1 MEGRFIHYHYYIPE
15 FYNKVL
21 KSNTLDTAFSNRPWQ
36 VKERIDFLKYIKR
49 GFPTTPI
56 VIMKDINTKVYSVI
70 DGYNRLMVI
79 SDFMLGGFDG
89 DFSEEERELIEKMS
103 LDVYMAAAP
112 LRHDDMILIRSAFHG
127 SCDSKSTDDIKVITQ
142 EKKII
147 IHQKTKIPKKQIV
160 EALKTSV
167 WNKYIGADKGNAPC
181 YVCQTTYIS
190 QREFDTGHV
199 VAEINGGQTNL
210 SNLRPICRKCNLSMG
225 AQNMEVF
232 IEKYFTR
239 EG

>member
-21 KSNTLDTAFSNRPWQ
+21 KNKQINTNFLNRPWN
-36 VKERIDFLKYIKR
+36 VKERIEFLKYIKR

-56 VIMKDINTKVYSVI
+56 VLTKDISTGVYIVI

-79 SDFMLGGFDG
+79 SDFILGGFDG
-89 DFSEEERELIEKMS
+89 DLSEEEIELIEKMS
-103 LDVYMAAAP
+103 IDVYIAAAP
-112 LRHDDMILIRSAFHG
+112 LRPEDMAMIRSVFHG
-127 SCDSKSTDDIKVITQ
+127 SCESKSTDTTKIITQ

-147 IHQKTKIPKKQIV
+147 IHQKTKIPKKQIN

-181 YVCQTTYIS
+181 YVCQTTFIS

-199 VAEINGGQTNL
+199 IAEINGGQTNL

-225 AQNMEVF
+225 AQNMDIF